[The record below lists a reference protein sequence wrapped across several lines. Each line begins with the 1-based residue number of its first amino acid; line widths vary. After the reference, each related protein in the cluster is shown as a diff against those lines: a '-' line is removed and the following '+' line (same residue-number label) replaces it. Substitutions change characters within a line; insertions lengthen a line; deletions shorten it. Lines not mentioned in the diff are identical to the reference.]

1 MSERDWGLMPEEVIE
16 RLREKEW
23 HSRRTLKARLK
34 GERPF
39 PVSVSLRP
47 PRGQEA
53 VSDLERFHRFISAWK
68 AFPDQGCVQWE
79 SRSFRQLSL
88 QEVPVRFLV
97 RNVGVL
103 AELLGDEER
112 TALAAWERR
121 ISFILA
127 EPFAQGEDVQR
138 ELFSA
143 LVDNLDVLRKF
154 SEDDFKLLVRLIPQ
168 LCPGLGGGHY
178 LRALPVVHVDTKFM
192 EQNFQLLERLIDVLY
207 VGAVT
212 ASGGLLE
219 WLNCR
224 KSPKGWSFV
233 RPLCSCS
240 QSALGGLPIL
250 QMDTETLLGFELPA
264 SNVLVVENAQTGLA
278 LPSLDNTI
286 AVFGG
291 GKNVSW
297 LSAPWLY
304 SRNVGYWGDID
315 SEGFSILSDARRR
328 CPGIESVMMDESTVE
343 AFSLR
348 MVDEPSSV
356 DFVPGFLEEHEAEL
370 FHRLREGAFG
380 KPRLEQERLPA
391 DYVLQCLTN
400 WAS

>member
-1 MSERDWGLMPEEVIE
+1 
-16 RLREKEW
+16 
-23 HSRRTLKARLK
+23 
-34 GERPF
+34 
-39 PVSVSLRP
+39 
-47 PRGQEA
+47 
-53 VSDLERFHRFISAWK
+53 
-68 AFPDQGCVQWE
+68 
-79 SRSFRQLSL
+79 
-88 QEVPVRFLV
+88 
-97 RNVGVL
+97 
-103 AELLGDEER
+103 
-112 TALAAWERR
+112 
-121 ISFILA
+121 
-127 EPFAQGEDVQR
+127 
-138 ELFSA
+138 
-143 LVDNLDVLRKF
+143 
-154 SEDDFKLLVRLIPQ
+154 
-168 LCPGLGGGHY
+168 
-178 LRALPVVHVDTKFM
+178 
-192 EQNFQLLERLIDVLY
+192 
-207 VGAVT
+207 
-212 ASGGLLE
+212 
-219 WLNCR
+219 
-224 KSPKGWSFV
+224 
-233 RPLCSCS
+233 
-240 QSALGGLPIL
+240 
-250 QMDTETLLGFELPA
+250 
-264 SNVLVVENAQTGLA
+264 